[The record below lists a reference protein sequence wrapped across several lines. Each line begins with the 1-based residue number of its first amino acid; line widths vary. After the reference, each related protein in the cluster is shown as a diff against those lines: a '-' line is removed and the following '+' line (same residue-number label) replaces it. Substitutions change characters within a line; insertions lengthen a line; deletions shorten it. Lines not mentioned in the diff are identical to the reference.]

1 MKLKGWRNRII
12 WGVCLILSLVFIS
25 FYGGTVSYGLFF
37 AVLFLPVLSMI
48 YLALVF
54 FRFKIYQELEGRN
67 VMAGEAVPYYFVL
80 QN

>member
-25 FYGGTVSYGLFF
+25 FYGGAVSYALFF
-37 AVLFLPVLSMI
+37 AVVFLPVLSMV

-67 VMAGEAVPYYFVL
+67 VMAG
-80 QN
+80 